1 MSTIALIDISAI
13 FWANYH
19 ARGDQGANDARNAVV
34 GQCHSIAED
43 YDHTAVCLDV
53 GPYKRCEVYKGYKET
68 RGAHDALAVEQF
80 RRTIEDLEN
89 SGDFPTFG
97 VKGHEADDVIGT
109 LCARLCEGS
118 GHHITIVSPDKDLL
132 QCLRE
137 GQVERLN
144 TRVHPP
150 EVMGEAGVRDHLGF
164 GPKLIPQWLAL
175 MGDSSDNIPG
185 VDRCGKKTAA
195 KWIVEFSGVNSLIG
209 AAISNDVRLTEL
221 QRKNIT
227 AAANRAECPL
237 SMAVELATVKTNLPL
252 DVDAIFAER
261 VPKPKPDQEDD
272 MPPSHDDAPLPE
284 PSAPEAEPT
293 QPSER
298 EPDPEPSQPEK
309 PAQAEQKPKQTK
321 ALVKV
326 DSADPWALEPPDMT
340 SAVWLSRKIN
350 NSRLFS
356 KKFKNQDEALVA
368 MLAGRRLGLGAVE
381 SLMAIHVIEGTPG
394 YSAHLLVA
402 RAKEHPDC
410 EYFAMKESTADSCTY
425 VTKRKGT
432 PVEESMTYTVDQAES
447 AGLTRPSRNGKPS
460 NWVRIPAEMCRK
472 QAAVELVRAVYP
484 DAFHGAPVYTPE
496 EITDGRVI
504 DAEWEEVE

>member
-1 MSTIALIDISAI
+1 MSTIALIDVSAI
-13 FWANYH
+13 YWANWH
-19 ARGDQGANDARNAVV
+19 ARGDEGANDARHAVV

-43 YDHTAVCLDV
+43 YDHTVICIDSP
-53 GPYKRCEVYKGYKET
+53 PYLRKQTYPGYKAD
-68 RGAHDALAVEQF
+68 RDHDALAVEQY
-80 RRTIEDLEN
+80 RRTQLDLEN
-89 SGDFPTFG
+89 DGFPVFG
-97 VKGHEADDVIGT
+97 AKGHEADDVIGT

-118 GHHITIVSPDKDLL
+118 GHHVTIVSPDKDLL

-137 GQVERLN
+137 GQVERYN
-144 TRVHPP
+144 THKHPP
-150 EVMGEAGVRDHLGF
+150 EVMGEADVRDHLGF
-164 GPKLIPQWLAL
+164 GPALIPQWLAL
-175 MGDSSDNIPG
+175 QGDKSDCIPG
-185 VDRCGKKTAA
+185 VERCGKKTAA
-195 KWIVEFSGVNSLIG
+195 KWLVEFGGIYDVIK
-209 AAISNDVRLTEL
+209 AAVQADERLTEL
-221 QRKNIT
+221 QQKNIRE
-227 AAANRAECPL
+227 AAQREGCDL
-237 SMAVELATVKTNLPL
+237 LTSLELATVKTNLPL
-252 DVDAIFAER
+252 DVDAIFADR
-261 VPKPKPDQEDD
+261 VAKPKPDQEDD
-272 MPPSHDDAPLPE
+272 MPPSHNDDAPLPE

-298 EPDPEPSQPEK
+298 EPDPEPESQEK
-309 PAQAEQKPKQTK
+309 TAEAEQKQVQTK

-326 DSADPWALEPPDMT
+326 DPGSAWALEPPDMT
-340 SAVWLSRKIN
+340 SAVWLSKRIN
-350 NSRLFS
+350 NSRLFA
-356 KKFKNQDEALVA
+356 KKFRNQDEALVA

-410 EYFAMKESTADSCTY
+410 EYFAMKESTGDSCTY
-425 VTKRKGT
+425 VTKRRGT
-432 PVEESMTYTVDQAES
+432 PVEESMTYTVDQAEA

-460 NWVRIPAEMCRK
+460 NWIRIPAEMCRK